1 MQCRTPVAE
10 RERAPAA
17 AHLLNIDVL
26 TRGTIGGMNTA
37 IRHHIVAL
45 ACALAPLAHAASPSP
60 YAGQQSRE
68 IKALSSAEQADLLA
82 GKGMGL
88 AKAAELN
95 GYPGPAHVLE
105 LAADLALSA
114 EQRARTQAVWQAM
127 DARAKAIGQQVIDA
141 ERELDALFASKQVT
155 RERLAAQLDRIG
167 ALQGQLRAVH
177 LDAHLEQVRIL
188 TPEQTSRYA
197 VLRGYTGEGSGHGG
211 HGGHGGTGHRK
222 H

>member
-1 MQCRTPVAE
+1 M
-10 RERAPAA
+10 APPELQVCDAMKLIRLN
-17 AHLLNIDVL
+17 LL
-26 TRGTIGGMNTA
+26 
-37 IRHHIVAL
+37 AL
-45 ACALAPLAHAASPSP
+45 SCALASLAQATSPAP

-68 IKALSSAEQADLLA
+68 IKALSGDEQADLLA

-105 LAADLALSA
+105 LAGELALSA

-127 DARAKAIGQQVIDA
+127 DARARALGQQVVDA

-155 RERLAAQLDRIG
+155 RERLGEQLDQIG
-167 ALQGQLRAVH
+167 ALQAQLRAVH
-177 LDAHLEQVRIL
+177 LEAHLEQARIL
-188 TPEQTSRYA
+188 TPEQTTRYA
-197 VLRGYTGEGSGHGG
+197 ARRGYAGGGAAGGGQGG
-211 HGGHGGTGHRK
+211 HGGGHK

>member
-1 MQCRTPVAE
+1 
-10 RERAPAA
+10 
-17 AHLLNIDVL
+17 LLNIDVS
-26 TRGTIGGMNTA
+26 TRGTIGAMNTVA
-37 IRHHIVAL
+37 RHHIAAL
-45 ACALAPLAHAASPSP
+45 VCALVPLAHAASPTP

-105 LAADLALSA
+105 LAADLALTA

-127 DARAKAIGQQVIDA
+127 DARAKTIGQQVVDA

-155 RERLAAQLDRIG
+155 PERLAAQLDRIG
-167 ALQGQLRAVH
+167 TLQAQLRAVH
-177 LDAHLEQVRIL
+177 LEAHLEQVRVL

-197 VLRGYTGEGSGHGG
+197 ALRGYSGGGGAHGG
-211 HGGHGGTGHRK
+211 QGAGHHK

>member
-1 MQCRTPVAE
+1 M
-10 RERAPAA
+10 RA
-17 AHLLNIDVL
+17 
-26 TRGTIGGMNTA
+26 MNT
-37 IRHHIVAL
+37 IFGLQLLGLVCSL
-45 ACALAPLAHAASPSP
+45 ASLAHAAQPSA

-68 IKALSSAEQADLLA
+68 IKALSSAEQAELAA

-105 LAADLALSA
+105 LASDLALST
-114 EQRARTQAVWQAM
+114 EQRQRTQALWQAM
-127 DARAKAIGQQVIDA
+127 DSLAKAVGQQLIDA
-141 ERELDALFASKQVT
+141 ERELDVLFASKQAT

-167 ALQGQLRAVH
+167 ALQARLRAVH

-197 VLRGYTGEGSGHGG
+197 ALRGYTGSGDRDGGHGAHGG
-211 HGGHGGTGHRK
+211 HGTGHPR

>member
-1 MQCRTPVAE
+1 M
-10 RERAPAA
+10 APPEPQVRDAMKLI
-17 AHLLNIDVL
+17 HLNLL
-26 TRGTIGGMNTA
+26 
-37 IRHHIVAL
+37 AL
-45 ACALAPLAHAASPSP
+45 SCALASLAQATSPAP

-68 IKALSSAEQADLLA
+68 IKALSGDEQADLLA

-105 LAADLALSA
+105 LAGELALSA

-127 DARAKAIGQQVIDA
+127 DARARALGQQVVDA

-155 RERLAAQLDRIG
+155 RERLGEQLDRIG
-167 ALQGQLRAVH
+167 VLQAQLRAVH
-177 LDAHLEQVRIL
+177 LEAHLEQARIL
-188 TPEQTSRYA
+188 TPEQTTRYA
-197 VLRGYTGEGSGHGG
+197 ARRGYAGGGAAGGGQGG
-211 HGGHGGTGHRK
+211 HGGGHK

>member
-1 MQCRTPVAE
+1 MRLI
-10 RERAPAA
+10 RLN
-17 AHLLNIDVL
+17 LL
-26 TRGTIGGMNTA
+26 
-37 IRHHIVAL
+37 AL
-45 ACALAPLAHAASPSP
+45 SCALASLAQATSPAP

-68 IKALSSAEQADLLA
+68 IKALSGDEQADLLA

-105 LAADLALSA
+105 LAGELALSA

-127 DARAKAIGQQVIDA
+127 DARARALGQQVVDA

-155 RERLAAQLDRIG
+155 RERLGEQVDRIG
-167 ALQGQLRAVH
+167 VLQAQLRAVH
-177 LDAHLEQVRIL
+177 LEAHLEQARIL
-188 TPEQTSRYA
+188 TPEQTTRYA
-197 VLRGYTGEGSGHGG
+197 ARRGYAGGGAAGGGQGG
-211 HGGHGGTGHRK
+211 HGGGHK

>member
-1 MQCRTPVAE
+1 MKRI
-10 RERAPAA
+10 RLY
-17 AHLLNIDVL
+17 LLAL
-26 TRGTIGGMNTA
+26 SG
-37 IRHHIVAL
+37 AL
-45 ACALAPLAHAASPSP
+45 ASLAQATSPAP

-68 IKALSSAEQADLLA
+68 IKALSGDEQADLLA

-105 LAADLALSA
+105 LAGELALSA

-127 DARAKAIGQQVIDA
+127 DARARALGQQVVDA

-155 RERLAAQLDRIG
+155 RERLGEQVDRIG
-167 ALQGQLRAVH
+167 VLQAQLRAVH
-177 LDAHLEQVRIL
+177 LEAHLEQARIL
-188 TPEQTSRYA
+188 TPEQTTRYA
-197 VLRGYTGEGSGHGG
+197 ARRGYAGGGAAGGGQGG
-211 HGGHGGTGHRK
+211 HAGGHK

>member
-1 MQCRTPVAE
+1 MKTTFRH
-10 RERAPAA
+10 R
-17 AHLLNIDVL
+17 LL
-26 TRGTIGGMNTA
+26 
-37 IRHHIVAL
+37 AL

-68 IKALSSAEQADLLA
+68 IKALSGAEQADLLA

-105 LAADLALSA
+105 LATDLALTA

-177 LDAHLEQVRIL
+177 LEAHLEQVRIL

-197 VLRGYTGEGSGHGG
+197 ALRGYSGGGAAHGG
-211 HGGHGGTGHRK
+211 HGAGQHK

>member
-1 MQCRTPVAE
+1 MTAFTR
-10 RERAPAA
+10 R
-17 AHLLNIDVL
+17 HLL
-26 TRGTIGGMNTA
+26 G
-37 IRHHIVAL
+37 L
-45 ACALAPLAHAASPSP
+45 ACALVPLAHAASPAP

-68 IKALSSAEQADLLA
+68 IKALSGAEQAELLA

-114 EQRARTQAVWQAM
+114 EQRERTQRVWQEM
-127 DARAKAIGQQVIDA
+127 DARAKLVGQQVVDA

-167 ALQGQLRAVH
+167 TLQAQLRTVH
-177 LDAHLEQVRIL
+177 LEAHLEQARIL

-197 VLRGYTGEGSGHGG
+197 ALRGYSGAGAPAGHDGHGAG
-211 HGGHGGTGHRK
+211 AHK

>member
-1 MQCRTPVAE
+1 MTSSVRL
-10 RERAPAA
+10 
-17 AHLLNIDVL
+17 HLL
-26 TRGTIGGMNTA
+26 T
-37 IRHHIVAL
+37 L
-45 ACALAPLAHAASPSP
+45 ACTLAPLAHAAPPSP

-68 IKALSSAEQADLLA
+68 IKALSGAEQADLLA

-105 LAADLALSA
+105 LAADLALTA

-127 DARAKAIGQQVIDA
+127 DARAKVIGQQVIDA

-177 LDAHLEQVRIL
+177 LDAHLEQARIL

-197 VLRGYTGEGSGHGG
+197 ALRGYTGEGNGHGG
-211 HGGHGGTGHRK
+211 HGGHGDAGHRK

>member
-1 MQCRTPVAE
+1 MSTSIRF
-10 RERAPAA
+10 
-17 AHLLNIDVL
+17 HLFVW
-26 TRGTIGGMNTA
+26 
-37 IRHHIVAL
+37 

-68 IKALSSAEQADLLA
+68 IKALSSGEQADLLA

-105 LAADLALSA
+105 LATDLALSA
-114 EQRARTQAVWQAM
+114 EQRERTLAVWQAM

-141 ERELDALFASKQVT
+141 ERELDALFASKQAT
-155 RERLAAQLDRIG
+155 RERLAAQLERIG
-167 ALQGQLRAVH
+167 TLQAQLRAAH
-177 LDAHLEQVRIL
+177 LEAHLEQARIL

-197 VLRGYTGEGSGHGG
+197 ALRGYGGAAGAQGG
-211 HGGHGGTGHRK
+211 HGGHHK

>member
-1 MQCRTPVAE
+1 
-10 RERAPAA
+10 
-17 AHLLNIDVL
+17 
-26 TRGTIGGMNTA
+26 MNTTA
-37 IRHHIVAL
+37 RCCIVTVV
-45 ACALAPLAHAASPSP
+45 CALAPLAQAASPSP

-114 EQRARTQAVWQAM
+114 EQRARTQALWQAM
-127 DARAKAIGQQVIDA
+127 DTRAKAIGQQVIDA

-197 VLRGYTGEGSGHGG
+197 ALRGYSGEGAARGGHDGHGSA
-211 HGGHGGTGHRK
+211 GHRK

>member
-1 MQCRTPVAE
+1 
-10 RERAPAA
+10 
-17 AHLLNIDVL
+17 LLNIDVS
-26 TRGTIGGMNTA
+26 TRGTIGAMNTVA
-37 IRHHIVAL
+37 RHHIAAL
-45 ACALAPLAHAASPSP
+45 VCALVPLAHAASPTP

-105 LAADLALSA
+105 LAADLALTA

-127 DARAKAIGQQVIDA
+127 DARAKTIGQQVVDA

-155 RERLAAQLDRIG
+155 PERLAAQLDRIG
-167 ALQGQLRAVH
+167 TLQAQLRAVH
-177 LDAHLEQVRIL
+177 LEAHLEQVRIL

-197 VLRGYTGEGSGHGG
+197 ALRGYSGEGSGHGG
-211 HGGHGGTGHRK
+211 HGGHDGAGHRK

>member
-1 MQCRTPVAE
+1 
-10 RERAPAA
+10 
-17 AHLLNIDVL
+17 LLNIDVS
-26 TRGTIGGMNTA
+26 TRGTIGAMNIVT
-37 IRHHIVAL
+37 RHHIAAL

-68 IKALSSAEQADLLA
+68 IKALSSAEQADLRA

-105 LAADLALSA
+105 LAADLALTA

-127 DARAKAIGQQVIDA
+127 DARAKSIGQQLIDA

-155 RERLAAQLDRIG
+155 RGRLAAQLDRIG

-177 LDAHLEQVRIL
+177 LEAHLEQVRIL

-197 VLRGYTGEGSGHGG
+197 ALRGYSGEGSGHGG
-211 HGGHGGTGHRK
+211 HGGHGGAGHRK

>member
-1 MQCRTPVAE
+1 
-10 RERAPAA
+10 
-17 AHLLNIDVL
+17 LLSIDVP
-26 TRGTIGGMNTA
+26 TRGTIGGMNTV
-37 IRHHIVAL
+37 IRQHIVTL

-60 YAGQQSRE
+60 YAGQQARE

-114 EQRARTQAVWQAM
+114 EQRERTQTVWQAM
-127 DARAKAIGQQVIDA
+127 DARAKTIGQQVIDA

-167 ALQGQLRAVH
+167 ALQAQLRVVH
-177 LDAHLEQVRIL
+177 LEAHLEQVRIL

-197 VLRGYTGEGSGHGG
+197 ALRGYSSAAGAPGG
-211 HGGHGGTGHRK
+211 HGTGAHK

>member
-1 MQCRTPVAE
+1 
-10 RERAPAA
+10 
-17 AHLLNIDVL
+17 
-26 TRGTIGGMNTA
+26 MNT
-37 IRHHIVAL
+37 IRTNLFAA
-45 ACALAPLAHAASPSP
+45 ACALAPLAHAASPTP
-60 YAGQQSRE
+60 YAGQQARE
-68 IKALSSAEQADLLA
+68 IKALSSSEQADLLA

-114 EQRARTQAVWQAM
+114 EQRERTLAVWQSM

-141 ERELDALFASKQVT
+141 ERELDALFASKQAT

-167 ALQGQLRAVH
+167 TLQAHLRAAH
-177 LDAHLEQVRIL
+177 LEAHLEQARIL

-197 VLRGYTGEGSGHGG
+197 ALRGYTGAADGHGG
-211 HGGHGGTGHRK
+211 HGAGHRK

>member
-1 MQCRTPVAE
+1 
-10 RERAPAA
+10 
-17 AHLLNIDVL
+17 
-26 TRGTIGGMNTA
+26 MNTA
-37 IRHHIVAL
+37 IRHHLLAV
-45 ACALAPLAHAASPSP
+45 ACALSPLAAHAASPSP
-60 YAGQQSRE
+60 YAGQQSRD
-68 IKALSSAEQADLLA
+68 IKALSGAEQADLLA

-114 EQRARTQAVWQAM
+114 EQRERTQSLWQAM
-127 DARAKAIGQQVIDA
+127 DARAKSIGQQLVDA
-141 ERELDALFASKQVT
+141 ERDLDALFASRQVT

-167 ALQGQLRAVH
+167 ALQAQLRAVH

-188 TPEQTSRYA
+188 TPQQTSRYA
-197 VLRGYTGEGSGHGG
+197 ALRGYSAPGAPASGQ
-211 HGGHGGTGHRK
+211 GTGQGAGQHK